1 VKMKAGF
8 PIAATAG
15 GLFLAMAG
23 TASAG
28 NGNELYLLQ
37 EKTFGTEG
45 NTLSVDQ
52 SRANDSII
60 RGLGSDTPAV
70 QKGDGN
76 IAKITIKGDGGRV
89 QLLQNNSASRGA
101 GNSAVVDLSGNALAT
116 LGQVGAGNTATLSV
130 AGKLAQGSIF
140 QTGDSNEAKLQV
152 SGSGAKGQLIQNGNN
167 NVTGLSV
174 LGAGTT
180 VSYTLNGSNVTN
192 VPAGGVQVYTNGAAV
207 SITQT
212 TLP

>member
-1 VKMKAGF
+1 MTKAGF
-8 PIAATAG
+8 AAAVTSG
-15 GLFLAMAG
+15 CLFLAMAG

-52 SRANDSII
+52 SQANGSLIQGLKIGHRA
-60 RGLGSDTPAV
+60 T

-76 IAKITIKGDGGRV
+76 LARIIVEGDGGRV
-89 QLLQNNSASRGA
+89 NLLQDNSTSRGA
-101 GNSAVVDLSGNALAT
+101 GNSAVVNLSGNALAT
-116 LGQVGAGNTATLSV
+116 VGQVGANNAATLSV
-130 AGKLAQGSIF
+130 AGALAQGSIF
-140 QTGDSNEAKLQV
+140 QAGKSNQASLQV
-152 SGSGAKGQLIQNGNN
+152 SGQKAQGFVTQIGNN
-167 NVTGLSV
+167 NTTGLSV
-174 LGAGTT
+174 TGPGTT
-180 VSYTLNGSNVTN
+180 VSYTLIGNNVTN
-192 VPAGGVQVYTNGAAV
+192 VPGGGVQVYTNGAAV

>member
-1 VKMKAGF
+1 MMNSGF

-15 GLFLAMAG
+15 CLFLAMAG

-37 EKTFGTEG
+37 ERTFGTEG

-52 SRANDSII
+52 SLANNSII
-60 RGLGSDTPAV
+60 RGLNSSQPAT

-76 IAKITIKGDGGRV
+76 RAVLTIKGNGGRV
-89 QLLQNNSASRGA
+89 SLLQNNSVLQGA
-101 GNSAVVDLSGNALAT
+101 GNSAVVNLSGNALAT
-116 LGQVGAGNTATLSV
+116 VSQIGAGNTADLTV
-130 AGKLAQGSIF
+130 AGKFAQGSIL
-140 QTGDSNEAKLQV
+140 QTGKSNNANLKV
-152 SGSGAKGQLIQNGNN
+152 SGDGAKGLVAQVGNN
-167 NVTGLSV
+167 NNTGLEVTGK
-174 LGAGTT
+174 GTT
-180 VSYTLNGSNVTN
+180 VSYTLIGSNVTN

-212 TLP
+212 TFP